1 MRIGLSFFIS
11 IFFAFNGFSQLDANF
26 SAGPL
31 VACVGT
37 PVNFTDLST
46 GAVVSWT
53 WNFGDGNT
61 STLENPSHTYS
72 AAGTYNIT
80 LTVSNG
86 TTAVAEVKSNYIT
99 VKDQGLK
106 LREIE

>member
-1 MRIGLSFFIS
+1 MCVKIGFS
-11 IFFAFNGFSQLDANF
+11 ILFSIVFGLNTFSQLDANF
-26 SAGPL
+26 SATPL

-46 GAVVSWT
+46 GTVVSWA

-61 STLENPSHTYS
+61 SNLENPTHTYS

-86 TTAVAEVKSNYIT
+86 STSVAEVKANYIT
-99 VKDQGLK
+99 INPL
-106 LREIE
+106 